1 MLQRLPRRAFLKAL
15 AASAGAA
22 AVPTLAGAGQAD
34 GKAQGERASWQNWSG
49 NQTARPRNLAYPA
62 DEAALARLLANTEGT
77 VRPFGGSHSFSAVV
91 PTGDTLVSLEALNGL
106 RSVDAGALRFG
117 AGTRIAQASSEAW
130 GEGRSLINE
139 PDINLQSLAGAIAT
153 GTHGTG
159 LGLPCLSDQVVG
171 LELMDTEGT
180 LHRLDHNDG
189 DRFQAARC
197 GLGALGLI
205 TAVTLDSA
213 PAYRLEEHTWTLP
226 LDEAMD
232 FVEREKDNFRN
243 IEFFAFPLGGT
254 AIVKTMSLTDDPED
268 DLAQDDSNDLLET
281 VCELSMRA
289 GWLTSTLQKLVTFF
303 VEENRR
309 RGPAHKIYANRRT
322 VRFNEMEYTVPA
334 EKGIECLQ
342 EVCEVIREQDINVFF
357 PIEFRYSAA
366 DDTLLSMFSGRAG
379 ASLSIHQY
387 FKQDATPLFRATE
400 PVLRRHRGRPHWG
413 KLHSLGADELRELYP
428 RFDDFLALR
437 RELDPR
443 GRLLNDH
450 LRHLFG
456 IDAKGQPA

>member
-1 MLQRLPRRAFLKAL
+1 MLQRLPRRAFLKAM

-22 AVPTLAGAGQAD
+22 AVPALAGTAD
-34 GKAQGERASWQNWSG
+34 GGTDSDRATWQNWSA
-49 NQTARPRNLAYPA
+49 NQAARPRNLAYPA
-62 DEAALARLLANTEGT
+62 DETALARLLANTQGT

-91 PTGDTLVSLEALNGL
+91 PTDDTLVSLEAISGL
-106 RSVDAGALRFG
+106 RSVDAGALHFG
-117 AGTRIAQASSEAW
+117 AGTRIAQASDQAW
-130 GEGRSLINE
+130 QEGRSLSNE

-159 LGLPCLSDQVVG
+159 LGLPCLSAQVSG

-180 LHRLDHNDG
+180 LHRLDDRDG
-189 DRFQAARC
+189 DLFQAARC
-197 GLGALGLI
+197 GLGALGLV
-205 TAVTLDSA
+205 TGVTLASA

-226 LDEAMD
+226 LEEAME
-232 FVEREKDNFRN
+232 FVEREKYNFRN

-254 AIVKTMSLTDDPED
+254 AIVKTMSLTDNPED
-268 DLAQDDSNDLLET
+268 DLAQDDSNDLLEM
-281 VCELSMRA
+281 VSELCMRA
-289 GWLTSTLQKLVTFF
+289 GWMTATMQKLVTFF
-303 VEENRR
+303 VEESRR

-342 EVCEVIREQDINVFF
+342 EVCDVIRKQDINVFF

-379 ASLSIHQY
+379 ASVSVHQY
-387 FKQDATPLFRATE
+387 FKQDATPLFTATE
-400 PVLRRHRGRPHWG
+400 PVLRRHQGRPHWG
-413 KLHSLGADELRELYP
+413 KLHSLGAEELRALYP

-437 RELDPR
+437 REMDPR
-443 GRLLNDH
+443 GRLLNAH

-456 IDAKGQPA
+456 INGKGPTA

>member
-62 DEAALARLLANTEGT
+62 DETALARLLANTEGT

-91 PTGDTLVSLEALNGL
+91 PTGDTLVSLEAINGL

-117 AGTRIAQASSEAW
+117 AGTRIAQAGSEAW

-180 LHRLDHNDG
+180 LHRLDHKDG

-197 GLGALGLI
+197 GLGALGP
-205 TAVTLDSA
+205 S
-213 PAYRLEEHTWTLP
+213 
-226 LDEAMD
+226 
-232 FVEREKDNFRN
+232 
-243 IEFFAFPLGGT
+243 
-254 AIVKTMSLTDDPED
+254 
-268 DLAQDDSNDLLET
+268 
-281 VCELSMRA
+281 
-289 GWLTSTLQKLVTFF
+289 
-303 VEENRR
+303 
-309 RGPAHKIYANRRT
+309 
-322 VRFNEMEYTVPA
+322 
-334 EKGIECLQ
+334 
-342 EVCEVIREQDINVFF
+342 
-357 PIEFRYSAA
+357 
-366 DDTLLSMFSGRAG
+366 
-379 ASLSIHQY
+379 
-387 FKQDATPLFRATE
+387 
-400 PVLRRHRGRPHWG
+400 
-413 KLHSLGADELRELYP
+413 
-428 RFDDFLALR
+428 
-437 RELDPR
+437 
-443 GRLLNDH
+443 
-450 LRHLFG
+450 
-456 IDAKGQPA
+456 AKGPQV

>member
-1 MLQRLPRRAFLKAL
+1 M
-15 AASAGAA
+15 
-22 AVPTLAGAGQAD
+22 
-34 GKAQGERASWQNWSG
+34 
-49 NQTARPRNLAYPA
+49 
-62 DEAALARLLANTEGT
+62 
-77 VRPFGGSHSFSAVV
+77 RPFGGSHSFSAVV
-91 PTGDTLVSLEALNGL
+91 PTGDTLVSLEAINGL

-117 AGTRIAQASSEAW
+117 AGTRIAQASREAW
-130 GEGRSLINE
+130 SEGRSLINE

-366 DDTLLSMFSGRAG
+366 DDTLLPMFSGRAG